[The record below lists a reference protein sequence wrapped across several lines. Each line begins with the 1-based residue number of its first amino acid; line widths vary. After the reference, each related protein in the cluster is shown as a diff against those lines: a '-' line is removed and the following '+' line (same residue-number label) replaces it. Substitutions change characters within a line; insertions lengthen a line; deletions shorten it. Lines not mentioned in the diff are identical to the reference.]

1 MRVVT
6 MLDKHRFSK
15 SVLLSMFLLVR
26 HGSNA
31 SDSSSPPARPSPVML
46 RCAQHLA
53 AARDRPFASL
63 RVTGCDCSNYQGQF
77 VQIEPC
83 LNDQS
88 RYCHP
93 ERSEGSL
100 CPSRETLR
108 SAQGDKPFPILV
120 VKNHYRPYT
129 TLP

>member
-1 MRVVT
+1 MVQMHVT
-6 MLDKHRFSK
+6 VPHHQQGPA
-15 SVLLSMFLLVR
+15 LSCFAALSISL
-26 HGSNA
+26 
-31 SDSSSPPARPSPVML
+31 P
-46 RCAQHLA
+46 LA
-53 AARDRPFASL
+53 TDPSL
-63 RVTGCDCSNYQGQF
+63 RGGVTGCDCSNYQGQF

-108 SAQGDKPFPILV
+108 SAQGDKTFPILV
-120 VKNHYRPYT
+120 VKPHYRP
-129 TLP
+129 LPAVPLSRLQS